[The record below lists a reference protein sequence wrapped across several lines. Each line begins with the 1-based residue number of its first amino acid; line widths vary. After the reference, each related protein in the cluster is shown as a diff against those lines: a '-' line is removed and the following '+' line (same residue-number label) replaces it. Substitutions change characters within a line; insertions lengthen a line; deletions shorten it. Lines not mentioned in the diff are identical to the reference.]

1 MHLIILIIALLYDS
15 LPLEARDLSNAK
27 TEKNK
32 KLKKSDEIISYG
44 VKINSELLNNLK
56 RAPTFF
62 DFSDV
67 EILTTLNTKC
77 FFNISRQAIETS
89 RIEMLG
95 RGALQV
101 TDGRVNF
108 LENSWRTGG
117 ISSPLFLQTEAN
129 LVIETTGSLVG
140 RMPYFHL
147 FINNGEV
154 AKPPKY
160 VTLGEIKKESG
171 DKKTAEGLHVFF
183 VSDWQRGRIK
193 IGGCRDIN

>member
-1 MHLIILIIALLYDS
+1 MPLIFLIMVLLIVN
-15 LPLEARDLSNAK
+15 LPVEARDSSNAK
-27 TEKNK
+27 TETNK
-32 KLKKSDEIISYG
+32 KLKKSDKIISYG
-44 VKINSELLNNLK
+44 VKINSELLDSLK

-67 EILTTLNTKC
+67 EILTTLNMKC
-77 FFNISRQAIETS
+77 FFNISRQAIETL

-129 LVIETTGSLVG
+129 LVIETSGSLVG
-140 RMPYFHL
+140 RMPYFHS
-147 FINNGEV
+147 FINDGEV

-160 VTLGEIKKESG
+160 VTLGENKKKSG
-171 DKKTAEGLHVFF
+171 NKKTAEGLHVFF
-183 VSDWQRGRIK
+183 VDNWQRGRIK
-193 IGGCRDIN
+193 IRACKNIN